1 MNCEKC
7 QDLLSDFLEGSL
19 SPDDRTTL
27 NAHLEECLSCVNAR
41 DELDSIVSFCC
52 AHRGEYEA
60 PPNERALWL
69 RIRNVIES
77 EQSAVAV
84 AAVGSRSLGGQR
96 ESWWSR
102 MMNRSW
108 ELSLPQMAMAVAV
121 IMVAVSLITAF
132 SLQRIQ
138 MATSRTNASDPDV
151 RNPQTI
157 AALGLVDRTRQQQL
171 AIEYW
176 NQRVE
181 QRKARWNPQMR
192 EAFERNLMVIDQA
205 VADSRAILSQNPHD
219 EVSEEMLNAALNDK
233 MELLKEFSDL

>member
-19 SPDDRTTL
+19 SPEDRTTL
-27 NAHLEECLSCVNAR
+27 NTHLEECLFCVSAR
-41 DELDSIVSFCC
+41 DEIDSIVIFCC

-84 AAVGSRSLGGQR
+84 AAVGSRSLSGQR

-121 IMVAVSLITAF
+121 IMVAVSLITVF

-138 MATSRTNASDPDV
+138 MANVSPDASGPSV
-151 RNPQTI
+151 RNTQPT
-157 AALGLVDRTRQQQL
+157 AAVFALDRTRQQQL
-171 AIEYW
+171 ALEYW

-181 QRKARWNPQMR
+181 QRKARWSPQMR